1 MKYLIIKFPFS
12 SVNDNDYTLALCI
25 HHPVTL
31 QTALD
36 ALDADSEVFT
46 HGIDATDG
54 EDTIYNYTGTL
65 TGKVKAMDDERDDIY
80 EPVVASKLSF
90 NMAVQTFPD
99 WLMQYCNL
107 RWVSVVLYKNGTPN
121 IEMWRGY
128 LIGQSLNMTVVNNLL
143 SCSMVAVDEV
153 GMAKYMPLN
162 KNLASALHS
171 MLIGFIMEYY
181 HDIHFYNGFT
191 LYGING
197 IGFDRYY
204 QLLGLTQTNAMLW
217 HRDMSVT
224 DDDGN
229 ELSNLPHTLVVN
241 LDKWLQDDTATW
253 EDVFDAVFR
262 YLGVTLCV
270 GGWQGL
276 SGNDAYL
283 LTCPTDS
290 TGGAVKQYWYTFG
303 SGVLQ
308 VSGSLYRSMVN
319 PMKIGADLQISMEPD
334 KYKSVT
340 IESEPKRWEMHKYL
354 DDKDY
359 PAVSDTKQVRYEW
372 GTTNDPDHGYYEDFG
387 WHKLIYTKPTTE
399 EAEYVELPACTDGE
413 GYVMAR
419 GGLLPYDDLDS
430 CTGLDQPNGTVAD
443 SLDFITFKEGATCV
457 KIGGGDMG
465 GVDENKS
472 LTQYFLILNHV
483 WGNMWNSVN
492 YTMQNAHYGDT
503 PFLTFKPFAGAK
515 PTHPSEYHYLTI
527 SMKVKFIRENM
538 ALDYSGTP
546 LNPYKWLWKPAP
558 TVNDSMTAIDWT
570 SPGIL
575 LPCEDSVY
583 PYFED
588 RTSVYNGAC
597 DAFAQLKFT
606 AIIRCGDYYWN
617 GSSWVTTQATCDV
630 TMWSETTEVA
640 GINKRGIRV
649 VKAKNYYYTIASP
662 YQGNTMVNKYNDP
675 TMMVDCH
682 GVSIHN
688 APMAGQ
694 LEMKILG
701 QIHYINTVPETVI
714 PESIPFILIND
725 VEIGWSDPSEF
736 RGKDISNENTV
747 YMDAYSTTK
756 EEMRREL
763 VMASPKVH
771 GFFDNALV
779 FDGGKAWHNLM
790 TVTAQGGGTEKQPEQ
805 LLALKLS
812 NQYYSGQCFVEF
824 STPMLYGDNIHNV
837 CFAVTGLT
845 EMDGTFLPVK
855 RDFDYTLERMRV
867 KLQRVNHSE
876 SD

>member
-31 QTALD
+31 QSALD
-36 ALDADSEVFT
+36 ALDADIEVFT

-54 EDTIYNYTGTL
+54 DDTIYNYTGTL

-99 WLMQYCNL
+99 WLMQFCNL
-107 RWVSVVLYKNGTPN
+107 RWVSVLLYKNGTPN

-143 SCSMVAVDEV
+143 SCSLVAVDEV

-171 MLIGFIMEYY
+171 MLIGSIMEYY
-181 HDIHFYNGFT
+181 HNIHFYLGFT

-276 SGNDAYL
+276 TGNDAYL

-340 IESEPKRWEMHKYL
+340 IESEPERWEMHKYL
-354 DDKDY
+354 ENDNYPSVDK
-359 PAVSDTKQVRYEW
+359 TKQVRYGW
-372 GTTNDPDHGYYEDFG
+372 GTTEDATNGPFETYG
-387 WHKLIYTKPTTE
+387 WHKLIYIKPTDKETK
-399 EAEYVELPACTDGE
+399 YVELPECADGE

-419 GGLLPYDDLDS
+419 EGVLPYDDLNS
-430 CTGLDQPNGTVAD
+430 CTGLTQPTSAVAD
-443 SLDFITFKEGATCV
+443 SLDFITFKEGATTV
-457 KIGGGDMG
+457 KIGGGEWG
-465 GVDENKS
+465 GIDENKV
-472 LTQYFLILNHV
+472 LEPYFLILNHM
-483 WGNMWNSVN
+483 WSNMWNELP
-492 YTMQNAHYGDT
+492 YTMQNAHLADT
-503 PFLTFKPFAGAK
+503 TFLTFKPFAAAK

-527 SMKVKFIRENM
+527 GMHVKFIRENM
-538 ALDYSGTP
+538 SIGAKADGDP
-546 LNPYKWLWKPAP
+546 RQWLWFPSEGPGHTMHVLDWQSPA
-558 TVNDSMTAIDWT
+558 M
-570 SPGIL
+570 L

-583 PYFED
+583 PDFED
-588 RTSVYNGAC
+588 PNSIYTGNLSSWSS
-597 DAFAQLKFT
+597 LSFT
-606 AIIRCGDYYWN
+606 ALIRCGDYYYN
-617 GSSWVTTQATCDV
+617 GTSWVTTRATCV
-630 TMWSETTEVA
+630 VRLWSETNQITETDKYGA
-640 GINKRGIRV
+640 RTIET
-649 VKAKNYYYTIASP
+649 KNYYYTFASP
-662 YQGNTMVNKYNDP
+662 FWGNTTIDSHSDPKMV
-675 TMMVDCH
+675 VDCH

-688 APMAGQ
+688 SPMEGQ
-694 LEMKILG
+694 LEMQILG
-701 QIHYINTVPETVI
+701 QIHFQNTIPGSVGIANSVPFV
-714 PESIPFILIND
+714 LIKD
-725 VEIGWSDPSEF
+725 VEIGWTDQAEML
-736 RGKDISNENTV
+736 GDDISNENTV

-812 NQYYSGQCFVEF
+812 GQFSKGQCFVEF
-824 STPMLYGDNIHNV
+824 STPILYSDNIHNV

-867 KLQRVNHSE
+867 KLQRVNIAA